1 MVKEIVILGGGT
13 AGFMMAISLRTRLPE
28 MRVRLVRS
36 PTIGVIGVG
45 EGSTTDLP
53 SFFHG
58 YLGIPPEEFYREVK
72 PSLKLGI
79 KFIWGSGDAYH
90 YGFAGALRQHIQE
103 TALPVGFLCDKTLS
117 GADQSSA
124 LMEHGKVFLRHP
136 EGAWPDVRHTVGYHI
151 ENAEL
156 VAWLEKHAA
165 RLGVEVI
172 DGDLAS
178 VVRKGDSITS
188 IHLAEGQELAA
199 DFFVD
204 ASGFRSELLGKAMGV
219 PFVSYADSLIC
230 DRAVVGGWAR
240 TDEPILPYTVAE
252 TMDAGWAWQIEHPGR
267 INRGYVYCSKFITDA
282 AAEAEFRAKNPKVGP
297 TRVVPFV
304 PGRYAKQWIGN
315 VYAVGNSSGFVEP
328 LEATSLLVI
337 AHECRF
343 LCGALA
349 ESGGEVGPELRSSI
363 DRTLGRLWDEIRD
376 FLAVHYRF
384 NRRLN
389 TPFWKHCHKHVAL
402 HGAQRWV
409 DFYGENGPT
418 LIAETELLA
427 PVQSVFHLEGV
438 WTHLVGMQVPHARA
452 ERATAAERAAW
463 ANHTTTNLNQAKT
476 QGLTVEE
483 TLAVLQDPRWTWTP
497 GFYALRR

>member
-1 MVKEIVILGGGT
+1 M
-13 AGFMMAISLRTRLPE
+13 
-28 MRVRLVRS
+28 
-36 PTIGVIGVG
+36 
-45 EGSTTDLP
+45 
-53 SFFHG
+53 
-58 YLGIPPEEFYREVK
+58 
-72 PSLKLGI
+72 
-79 KFIWGSGDAYH
+79 
-90 YGFAGALRQHIQE
+90 
-103 TALPVGFLCDKTLS
+103 
-117 GADQSSA
+117 
-124 LMEHGKVFLRHP
+124 
-136 EGAWPDVRHTVGYHI
+136 
-151 ENAEL
+151 
-156 VAWLEKHAA
+156 
-165 RLGVEVI
+165 
-172 DGDLAS
+172 
-178 VVRKGDSITS
+178 
-188 IHLAEGQELAA
+188 
-199 DFFVD
+199 
-204 ASGFRSELLGKAMGV
+204 
-219 PFVSYADSLIC
+219 
-230 DRAVVGGWAR
+230 
-240 TDEPILPYTVAE
+240 
-252 TMDAGWAWQIEHPGR
+252 
-267 INRGYVYCSKFITDA
+267 
-282 AAEAEFRAKNPKVGP
+282 
-297 TRVVPFV
+297 
-304 PGRYAKQWIGN
+304 PGRYAQQWVGN

-418 LIAETELLA
+418 LVAETDLLA

-452 ERATAAERAAW
+452 ERATPAERAAW
-463 ANHTTTNLNQAKT
+463 ANHTAANLAQAKT
-476 QGLTVEE
+476 HGLTVEE